1 MNMTVNNL
9 IDIPS
14 TKLSKIMSSNTQV
27 KLSLLALNN

>member
-9 IDIPS
+9 IGIPN
-14 TKLSKIMSSNTQV
+14 TKLSKIMSINTQV